1 MALSDRA
8 AALGPYAQQLLD
20 NQDVQAKARQ
30 AANATRAVYQ
40 RSRGQDARE
49 AVKDRKLRRRITG
62 MVAAVGELFGVVSE
76 AAPKRKSRWPWLLA
90 VLAVVIT
97 AGWLVSNQDLRAR
110 VQGLWGGNSPG
121 DETIPVGSETT
132 PNGAA

>member
-30 AANATRAVYQ
+30 AANATRAAYQ
-40 RSRGQDARE
+40 RARGQDARE
-49 AVKDRKLRRRITG
+49 AVKDRKLRRRVTG
-62 MVAAVGELFGVVSE
+62 AVAAVGELLGVVSE
-76 AAPKRKSRWPWLLA
+76 SAPKPKSRWPWLLA

-110 VQGLWGGNSPG
+110 VQGLWGSKTPD

-132 PNGAA
+132 PVGAA